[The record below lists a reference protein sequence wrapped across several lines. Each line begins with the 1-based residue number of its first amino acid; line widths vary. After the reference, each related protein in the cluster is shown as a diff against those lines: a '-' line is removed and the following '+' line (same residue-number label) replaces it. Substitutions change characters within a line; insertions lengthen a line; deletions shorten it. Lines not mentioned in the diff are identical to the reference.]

1 MWILKNFCNNGNCS
15 VRSVF
20 VVLWNLFLMRV
31 GFFFCWFEIFIVYW
45 YLLIISFKCY
55 LFFCGCVFWSCCG
68 WVKEI
73 VFLSIFLLDLVV
85 FVGVCFFLKRRLLI
99 EYWKKNYVYG
109 KIFLSVMSLFKFNCL
124 WKLIDCLEENVFIW
138 WFGNFFKN
146 ICN

>member
-99 EYWKKNYVYG
+99 EYWKKNFMYMGRYFWV
-109 KIFLSVMSLFKFNCL
+109 LWVCL
-124 WKLIDCLEENVFIW
+124 NLIVCENW
-138 WFGNFFKN
+138 
-146 ICN
+146 